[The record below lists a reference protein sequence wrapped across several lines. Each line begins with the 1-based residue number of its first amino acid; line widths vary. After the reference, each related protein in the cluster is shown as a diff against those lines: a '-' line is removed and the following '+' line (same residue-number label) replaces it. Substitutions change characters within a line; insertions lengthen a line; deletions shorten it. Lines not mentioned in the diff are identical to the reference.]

1 MSEVERKEAGGQS
14 MDDCWSK
21 GLNGFNKGHV
31 HCPVVKNVCLKES
44 CMFYSAE
51 VDYEPVKYDDG
62 GHVILDGLDP
72 YTPEYNKEYQESVKH
87 HCLVLEILEGLHW
100 LVGRW
105 DDNGENDNG
114 LKSLVADMADHKWS
128 VDTYEQNTTRYIV
141 TE

>member
-1 MSEVERKEAGGQS
+1 MSEVERKQSGGES

-44 CMFYSAE
+44 CMFYGAE
-51 VDYEPVKYDDG
+51 VDYEPAEYDAN
-62 GHVILDGLDP
+62 GHVILMSEFGSE
-72 YTPEYNKEYQESVKH
+72 EYWNEYQKSVMH

-105 DDNGENDNG
+105 DDNCENENG
-114 LKSLVADMADHKWS
+114 LKSLVANMANGNLN
-128 VDTYEQNTTRYIV
+128 VNTYEQNTTRYIV